1 MATQK
6 GHEIPTIDVV
16 LVTIKPQD
24 VENATEIAVNT
35 ATKIAVTPQI
45 ETNDAIKL
53 IVKSRL
59 IAQKPVQNIL
69 TGNAITLTDNV
80 FIPEVVQM
88 LQGGTIKYWQEE
100 GKTTEGDTDAG
111 FGISS
116 YTPPTAG
123 SGLKGQLLVV
133 AAYSAIY
140 NAAGVI
146 TGYEKI
152 EYPNCQGVPIS
163 LSSEDDV
170 FRVSEYTI
178 NSAPAEDQAPYKITY
193 LGPGGLPTVSP
204 LPTPTPST

>member
-1 MATQK
+1 MAARK
-6 GHEIPTIDVV
+6 GHEIPTIDVA
-16 LVTIKPQD
+16 LVTIKPANNPD
-24 VENATEIAVNT
+24 AVEIGLNT
-35 ATKIAVTPQI
+35 ASKIAVSPQI

-69 TGNAITLTDNV
+69 TGNIITLTDNV

-88 LQGGTIKYWQEE
+88 LQGGTIMYWADEDQ
-100 GKTTEGDTDAG
+100 TTEVAEDKGY
-111 FGISS
+111 GIAS

-123 SGLKGQLLVV
+123 SGLKGEVLVLS
-133 AAYSAIY
+133 AYSAIY
-140 NAAGVI
+140 NAAGII

-178 NSAPAEDQAPYKITY
+178 NSAPAEDESPYKISYIKPTA
-193 LGPGGLPTVSP
+193 LPVVNP
-204 LPTPTPST
+204 LPVPAE

>member
-1 MATQK
+1 MAK
-6 GHEIPTIDVV
+6 RGHEIPTIDVA
-16 LVTIKPQD
+16 LVTIKPAD
-24 VENATEIAVNT
+24 DPEALEIGLNT
-35 ATKIAVTPQI
+35 ASKIAVSPQI
-45 ETNDAIKL
+45 ENKDAIKL
-53 IVKSRL
+53 IVKGRL

-69 TGNAITLTDNV
+69 TGNTITLTDNV

-88 LQGGTIKYWQEE
+88 LQGGTIMYWQEE
-100 GKTTEGDTDAG
+100 GQETEGAEDKG

-123 SGLKGQLLVV
+123 SGLKGKVLVLT
-133 AAYSAIY
+133 AYSAIY
-140 NAAGVI
+140 NAAGII

-178 NSAPAEDQAPYKITY
+178 NSAPAEDESPYKITY
-193 LGPGGLPTVSP
+193 LKPDGLPTVAGAE
-204 LPTPTPST
+204 